1 MEPVYHLVLPSNWS
15 IGSDRDYAA
24 ASLAGEGFI
33 HCSFAD
39 QVEAS
44 ANRFYA
50 DAAEIL
56 VLRIDPARL
65 RSPMKVEASGSGAL
79 FPHIYG
85 PINRDAVT
93 QVIALE
99 RVEGRWVFPVRQ

>member
-1 MEPVYHLVLPSNWS
+1 MEPVYHLVLPSDWS
-15 IGSDRDYAA
+15 IGSDQDYVA
-24 ASLAGEGFI
+24 ASLADEGFI
-33 HCSFAD
+33 HCSFAN

-50 DAAEIL
+50 GAAKIL
-56 VLRIDPARL
+56 VLRIDPAKL

-93 QVIALE
+93 QVITPE
-99 RVEGRWVFPVRQ
+99 RNEGRWVFPAGQ